1 MRIDKF
7 INSVNITKRRAIA
20 QDMLQ
25 NGVVSLNG
33 NPVKQSKDVKIGD
46 VISIK
51 YLDGE
56 IESYKI
62 LDLPKLK
69 NTPKSDQ
76 AKYVTRLS

>member
-69 NTPKSDQ
+69 NIPKSDKD
-76 AKYVTRLS
+76 KYVTRLS